1 MFTYRFSHLMV
12 TLTLSIA
19 LLACLPAPH
28 FSQFVPVP
36 GGSNNH
42 NYANVKLIVDVA
54 QRTGADAVW
63 AGWGHASENPKLPDA
78 LAALSAEAE
87 AAAAA
92 MAASNTTAGATS
104 AAAASSELSD
114 AAADADADAAAPS
127 PPARPIVWIGPPSAA
142 MRALG
147 DKIGSTLIA
156 QSASVPCVPWS
167 GSGIHVRSRACTPSR
182 ALAHPVFFLLG
193 IAPGSVSCV

>member
-1 MFTYRFSHLMV
+1 MP
-12 TLTLSIA
+12 
-19 LLACLPAPH
+19 LL
-28 FSQFVPVP
+28 QFVPVP

-87 AAAAA
+87 AAAANA
-92 MAASNTTAGATS
+92 TANAGAAS
-104 AAAASSELSD
+104 AAPDASD
-114 AAADADADAAAPS
+114 AAADAATDTADVAAVAPS

-167 GSGIHVRSRACTPSR
+167 GSGIHVRMS
-182 ALAHPVFFLLG
+182 LAHAWIL
-193 IAPGSVSCV
+193 